1 MADDVEKL
9 SPRRAPTQNRDKSA
23 DVLEH
28 WVTAD
33 DGWRLNVL
41 DLPAATKARGVAIV
55 SHAMMVDRRT
65 VYRRRGP
72 CLSRSLAAGGFRV
85 LVPDQRGHGRSGPTA
100 DQGGIW
106 TYDQLVAD
114 VGRFIELG
122 QVLEPDLPLFLL
134 GNSLFGHLSLAYLGF
149 TPGAPVSGVVAFSVN
164 IWNRRWTTDPR
175 RLARKIALVSAS
187 WPVVRLL
194 GRLPCRR
201 LRLGNVDE
209 PADYWRS
216 MYETTLGNRW
226 GADDGR
232 DYAAGL
238 VNIRCPV
245 LHVLSDGDR
254 LLSHPDDALLYSAGL
269 GPRRHVLRLGP
280 QCDVP
285 SLRGL
290 APGHVEMVSSP
301 SCEPI
306 WQHAASWMARVAT
319 GGLDG
324 NHREQ

>member
-1 MADDVEKL
+1 MSDEVQQCSATPAG
-9 SPRRAPTQNRDKSA
+9 SQPRETSA

-28 WVTAD
+28 WITAA

-41 DLPAATKARGVAIV
+41 DLPAAGTARGVAIV
-55 SHAMMVDRRT
+55 GHAMMVDRRT
-65 VYRRRGP
+65 VHRRRGP

-100 DQGGIW
+100 EQGGVW

-114 VGRFIELG
+114 VGCYIELG
-122 QVLEPDLPLFLL
+122 QQLEPDLPLFLL
-134 GNSLFGHLSLAYLGF
+134 GNSLFGHVSLAYLGF
-149 TPGAPVSGVVAFSVN
+149 RPNAPVSGVVAFSVN
-164 IWNRRWTTDPR
+164 IWNRRWTSSAR
-175 RLARKIALVSAS
+175 RMARKVALVAAS

-201 LRLGNVDE
+201 LRLGNMDE

-245 LHVLSDGDR
+245 LHVLSDGDQ
-254 LLSHPDDALLYSAGL
+254 LLSHPQDALLYSAGL
-269 GPRRHVLRLGP
+269 GPRRQVLRLGSG
-280 QCDVP
+280 CEVP
-285 SLRGL
+285 SLRSL

-301 SCEPI
+301 TCEPV
-306 WQHAASWMARVAT
+306 WQYVAQWMAQVA
-319 GGLDG
+319 LI
-324 NHREQ
+324 